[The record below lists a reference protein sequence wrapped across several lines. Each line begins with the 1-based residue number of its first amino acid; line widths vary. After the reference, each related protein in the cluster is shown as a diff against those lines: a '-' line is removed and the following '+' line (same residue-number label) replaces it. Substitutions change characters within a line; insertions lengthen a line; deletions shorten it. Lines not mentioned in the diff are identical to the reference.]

1 MDSSGKAINQGR
13 GNLSPLSDLP
23 PWPRLTVR
31 RESHFSDL
39 HEIYFSRFAISSD
52 SSCASRAVSEGL
64 GSRDRCRRPWPPPW
78 GCRPPPWGLAVRPSG
93 RPGVRGK
100 VVRPSDLNGRT

>member
-1 MDSSGKAINQGR
+1 MDSSDKAINQGR
-13 GNLSPLSDLP
+13 GNSSPLSDLP

-39 HEIYFSRFAISSD
+39 HEIYFSRFAISSY

-64 GSRDRCRRPWPPPW
+64 GSRDRCRRPW
-78 GCRPPPWGLAVRPSG
+78 RPLWGLAVRPSG

-100 VVRPSDLNGRT
+100 AVRPSDLNGRT